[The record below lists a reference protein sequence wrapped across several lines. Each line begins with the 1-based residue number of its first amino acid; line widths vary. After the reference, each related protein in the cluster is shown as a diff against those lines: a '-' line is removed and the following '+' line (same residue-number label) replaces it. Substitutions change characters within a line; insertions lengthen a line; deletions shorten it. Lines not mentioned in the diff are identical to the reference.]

1 MDQAD
6 AAVGAMELGAEV
18 VQQDAR
24 GALQG
29 GEIRPPAVVG
39 ELVLEVPPDPLDEI
53 QLGAVSRQPQRAD
66 AVLMRNLP
74 AACHVT
80 LVIAYVVQHYQDPP
94 RR

>member
-18 VQQDAR
+18 VQQATR

-39 ELVLEVPPDPLDEI
+39 ELVLEVPPDPFDEI
-53 QLGAVSRQPQRAD
+53 QLGAVGRQPQRAD
-66 AVLMRNLP
+66 GDSDSPVP
-74 AACHVT
+74 A
-80 LVIAYVVQHYQDPP
+80 
-94 RR
+94 RRDRRYRR